1 MFDNPTQVW
10 EDVRAAGGVAH
21 RSEIDAWVVVDYEHV
36 RQGLRDPRLSNE
48 VAGSG
53 PAKGPLAPLLEVLRD
68 QLFLMDPPRHRR
80 LRKLVAKAF
89 TPRSVEALEDGAR
102 ADCTALLDFDHG
114 DFVAR
119 FAYPYP
125 VQVIARLFGIPA
137 HEHAAFRDW
146 SNDIAAFVVQ
156 YKPSREVVGRAL
168 KAVSEIKP
176 FLRARVRSRQPG
188 GDDLL
193 AQLLAARDEGDGM
206 HEEEIVHT
214 AMQFLI
220 AGHETTTNLLGNIV
234 LALARDPALLD
245 AVREQPALA
254 SAVVEETL
262 RHDPS
267 VQMVDRIAKEAM
279 QIGQAQIKAGDRVML
294 SVAGAN
300 RDPALFENPDQFV
313 LDRANVKQHLGFG
326 FGIHVCLGA
335 ALTRLETRLAVEQ
348 LAATAE
354 RIEVTGAL
362 DYRPSTTHRG
372 LVSLPVRFARTGTQ
386 AAP

>member
-1 MFDNPTQVW
+1 MFENPRQVW
-10 EDVRAAGGVAH
+10 EQVREEGGVA
-21 RSEIDAWVVVDYEHV
+21 RRPEIDAWVVVDHELV
-36 RQGLRDPRLSNE
+36 RQGLRDPRLSNA
-48 VAGSG
+48 VAGVG
-53 PAKGPLAPLLEVLRD
+53 PASGPLAPLLEVLRD

-89 TPRSVEALEDGAR
+89 TPRSVQALEAGAR
-102 ADCTALLDFDHG
+102 HDCEALLDFEEG
-114 DFVAR
+114 DFVAG

-156 YKPSREVVGRAL
+156 YKPSRDVVAKAL
-168 KAVSEIKP
+168 QAVSEIRP
-176 FLRARVRSRQPG
+176 FLRERVRAREASQ

-193 AQLLAARDEGDGM
+193 ASLLAAREQGEGLSED
-206 HEEEIVHT
+206 EIVHT

-234 LALARDPALLD
+234 LAIARQPSLLHQ
-245 AVREQPALA
+245 VREQPSLA
-254 SAVVEETL
+254 SAIVEETL

-267 VQMVDRIAKEAM
+267 VQMVDRVAKEAM
-279 QIGQAQIKAGDRVML
+279 ELGQAQIEAGDRVML

-300 RDPALFENPDQFV
+300 RDPAIFSHPDDFV
-313 LDRANVKQHLGFG
+313 LERPNIKQQLGFG

-335 ALTRLETRLAVEQ
+335 ALTRLETRIAVER
-348 LAATAE
+348 LAHVAE
-354 RIEVTGAL
+354 RVEITGPHP
-362 DYRPSTTHRG
+362 YRPSTTHRG
-372 LVSLPVRFARTGTQ
+372 VASLPVRLEPRER
-386 AAP
+386 

>member
-1 MFDNPTQVW
+1 MFENPTQVW
-10 EDVRAAGGVAH
+10 EEVRAAGGVAY
-21 RSEIDAWVVVDYEHV
+21 RSEINAWVVVDYALV

-53 PAKGPLAPLLEVLRD
+53 PAEGPLAPLLEVLRD

-89 TPRSVEALEDGAR
+89 TPRSVEALEDGTR
-102 ADCTALLDFDHG
+102 QDCAALLDFDEG

-137 HEHAAFRDW
+137 HEHAAFREW

-156 YKPSREVVGRAL
+156 YKPPREVVGRAL
-168 KAVSEIKP
+168 RAVSEIKP
-176 FLRARVRSRQPG
+176 FLREQVRARKPG

-193 AQLLAARDEGDGM
+193 AELLAAREDGEGMTED
-206 HEEEIVHT
+206 EIVHT

-234 LALARDPALLD
+234 LALARTPSLL
-245 AVREQPALA
+245 AQVRQDSSLA
-254 SAVVEETL
+254 GAVVEETL

-267 VQMVDRIAKEAM
+267 VQMVDRVAKEAM
-279 QIGQAQIKAGDRVML
+279 QLGQAEIDAGDRVML

-300 RDPALFENPDQFV
+300 RDPEVFPDPDRFV
-313 LDRANVKQHLGFG
+313 LERPNVKQQLGFG

-335 ALTRLETRLAVEQ
+335 ALTRLETRLAVER
-348 LAATAE
+348 LARVAE

-362 DYRPSTTHRG
+362 HYRPSTTHRG
-372 LVSLPVRFARTGTQ
+372 LVALPVRFEGRAGM
-386 AAP
+386 

>member
-1 MFDNPTQVW
+1 MFENPTQIW
-10 EDVRAAGGVAH
+10 EEVRAAGGVAY
-21 RSEIDAWVVVDYEHV
+21 RSEINAWVVVDYDLV
-36 RQGLRDPRLSNE
+36 RQGLRDARLSNE

-53 PAKGPLAPLLEVLRD
+53 PAEGPLAPLLEVLRD

-89 TPRSVEALEDGAR
+89 TPRSVEALEVGTR
-102 ADCTALLDFDHG
+102 EDCAALLDFDHG

-119 FAYPYP
+119 FAYPFP

-146 SNDIAAFVVQ
+146 SNDIAAFVVRH
-156 YKPSREVVGRAL
+156 KPPREVVAKAL
-168 KAVSEIKP
+168 QAVSGIKP
-176 FLRARVRSRQPG
+176 FLRAQVHARQPG

-193 AQLLAARDEGDGM
+193 AELLAAREDGEGMTQD
-206 HEEEIVHT
+206 EIVHT

-234 LALARDPALLD
+234 LALARTPSLLD
-245 AVREQPALA
+245 QVREQPSLA
-254 SAVVEETL
+254 AAVVEETL

-267 VQMVDRIAKEAM
+267 VQMVDRVAKETM
-279 QIGQAQIKAGDRVML
+279 QLGQATLNAGDRVML

-300 RDPALFENPDQFV
+300 RDPDVFPDPGRFV
-313 LDRANVKQHLGFG
+313 LERPNVKQQLGFG

-335 ALTRLETRLAVEQ
+335 ALTRLETRLAVER
-348 LAATAE
+348 LAQVAK
-354 RIEVTGAL
+354 RIEVTGSL
-362 DYRPSTTHRG
+362 HYRPSTTHRG
-372 LVSLPVRFARTGTQ
+372 LVALPVHFGV
-386 AAP
+386 

>member
-1 MFDNPTQVW
+1 MFEKPTQVW
-10 EDVRAAGGVAH
+10 EEVRAAGGVA
-21 RSEIDAWVVVDYEHV
+21 RREEIDAWVVVDYELV
-36 RQGLRDPRLSNE
+36 RQGLRDARLSSA

-53 PAKGPLAPLLEVLRD
+53 PAEGPLAPLLEVLRD

-89 TPRSVEALEDGAR
+89 TPRSVEALEEGAKD
-102 ADCTALLDFDHG
+102 DCAALLSFEEG
-114 DFVAR
+114 DVVSR

-156 YKPSREVVGRAL
+156 HKPPREVVANAL
-168 KAVSEIKP
+168 RAVSEIKP
-176 FLRARVRSRQPG
+176 FLRERVRSREPG

-193 AQLLAARDEGDGM
+193 AELLAARDEGDGM
-206 HEEEIVHT
+206 TGDEIVHT

-234 LALARDPALLD
+234 LALAREPSLLD
-245 AVREQPALA
+245 AVRQQPSLA
-254 SAVVEETL
+254 SAVVDETL

-267 VQMVDRIAKEAM
+267 VQMVDRIATEAM
-279 QIGQAQIKAGDRVML
+279 HIGEKHIEAGDRVML

-300 RDPALFENPDQFV
+300 RDPEVFPDP
-313 LDRANVKQHLGFG
+313 DRFILERPNVRQHLGFG

-335 ALTRLETRLAVEQ
+335 ALTRLETRLAVER
-348 LAATAE
+348 LAQIAA
-354 RIEVTGAL
+354 RIEVEGPL
-362 DYRPSTTHRG
+362 RYRPSTTHRG
-372 LVSLPVRFARTGTQ
+372 LVSLPARLVSR
-386 AAP
+386 P

>member
-1 MFDNPTQVW
+1 MFENPTHVW
-10 EDVRAAGGVAH
+10 EEVRTAGGIAH
-21 RSEIDAWVVVDYEHV
+21 RPEVNAWVVVDYALV
-36 RQGLRDPRLSNE
+36 RSGLRETRLSNA

-53 PAKGPLAPLLEVLRD
+53 PAEGPLAPLLEVLRD

-80 LRKLVAKAF
+80 LRQLVAKAF
-89 TPRSVEALEDGAR
+89 TPRSVDALEDGAR
-102 ADCTALLDFDHG
+102 ADCNALLDFDQG

-137 HEHAAFRDW
+137 HEHEAFRDW

-156 YKPSREVVGRAL
+156 HKPPREVVAKAL
-168 KAVSEIKP
+168 QAVSEIKP
-176 FLRARVRSRQPG
+176 FLRARVRSRETS

-193 AQLLAARDEGDGM
+193 SELLAAREEGEGMTEDEL
-206 HEEEIVHT
+206 VHT

-234 LALARDPALLD
+234 LALAGDPSLLL
-245 AVREQPALA
+245 AVRQQPSLAL
-254 SAVVEETL
+254 AVVEETL

-267 VQMVDRIAKEAM
+267 VQMVDRVAKEPLQLGDAR
-279 QIGQAQIKAGDRVML
+279 INAGDRVML

-300 RDPALFENPDQFV
+300 RDPTVFANPSRFALGRP
-313 LDRANVKQHLGFG
+313 NVRQHLGFG

-335 ALTRLETRLAVEQ
+335 ALTRLEARLAVER
-348 LAATAE
+348 LAQMAE
-354 RIEVTGAL
+354 RIEVTEAL
-362 DYRPSTTHRG
+362 SYRPSTTHRG
-372 LVSLPVRFARTGTQ
+372 LVSLPMRIIPR
-386 AAP
+386 